1 MKIAIPITNNEL
13 SSHFGH
19 CESFAIYTVENGI
32 IVKEEKVNPP
42 VHEPGSHPAF
52 LRDLGCSAVITG
64 GMGMKAQQLMQQHGI
79 QVIFG
84 VPHLPLRELINQY
97 LQGKLKTG
105 NNRCEH

>member
-1 MKIAIPITNNEL
+1 
-13 SSHFGH
+13 
-19 CESFAIYTVENGI
+19 VENGI

-64 GMGMKAQQLMQQHGI
+64 GMGIKAQQLMQQHGI

-84 VPHLPLRELINQY
+84 VPNLPLRELINQY
-97 LQGKLKTG
+97 LQGKLTNG

>member
-84 VPHLPLRELINQY
+84 VPNLPLRELINQY

>member
-64 GMGMKAQQLMQQHGI
+64 GMGIKAQQLMQQHGI

-84 VPHLPLRELINQY
+84 VPNLPLRELINQY
-97 LQGKLKTG
+97 LQGKLTNG

>member
-1 MKIAIPITNNEL
+1 
-13 SSHFGH
+13 
-19 CESFAIYTVENGI
+19 
-32 IVKEEKVNPP
+32 
-42 VHEPGSHPAF
+42 
-52 LRDLGCSAVITG
+52 
-64 GMGMKAQQLMQQHGI
+64 MGMKAQQLMQQHGI

>member
-84 VPHLPLRELINQY
+84 VPNLPLRELINQY
-97 LQGKLKTG
+97 LQGKLTNG

>member
-32 IVKEEKVNPP
+32 IVKEKKVNPP

-84 VPHLPLRELINQY
+84 VPHLPLR
-97 LQGKLKTG
+97 
-105 NNRCEH
+105 